1 MMSLHPPRFNPMDN
15 LEPNQ
20 PAVRRCYEQT
30 RKSLIEKLGDWED
43 QRAWDEFYRTYWKLI
58 LSVALKAG
66 LRQEE
71 AFDVVQETVLAMA
84 KQSQQ
89 KKYDPEQGSF
99 KVWLMNMARWRIA
112 DQFRKRKKDTASRGF
127 GDQNDGRNTA
137 TLDRI
142 ADPGGPELEQ
152 VWDAEWSKNLADR
165 AIAKVKAKVSP
176 KQFQIFDCYVVKGW
190 PVRRVAT
197 ELGVSTAQV
206 YLSKHRVGALIK
218 QEAAALEKSLL

>member
-1 MMSLHPPRFNPMDN
+1 MLLTPPPISRMDD
-15 LEPNQ
+15 PI
-20 PAVRRCYEQT
+20 PKKGAARRCYEQT
-30 RKSLIEKLGDWED
+30 RKSLIEKLGNWED

-71 AFDVVQETVLAMA
+71 AFDVVQETILALA

-89 KKYDPEQGSF
+89 NKYDPKQGSF

-127 GDQNDGRNTA
+127 PDQDNSRDTA
-137 TLDRI
+137 TLERI
-142 ADPGGPELEQ
+142 EDPSGNELEQ
-152 VWDAEWSKNLADR
+152 VWDAEWNKNLAER
-165 AIAKVKAKVSP
+165 AISKVKGKVSP
-176 KQFQIFDCYVVKGW
+176 RQFQIFDCYVVKGW
-190 PVRRVAT
+190 PVRRVVT

-206 YLSKHRVGALIK
+206 YLSKHRVGSLIK
-218 QEAAALEKSLL
+218 QEVAAIENSSM

>member
-1 MMSLHPPRFNPMDN
+1 ME
-15 LEPNQ
+15 EPIPKNG
-20 PAVRRCYEQT
+20 AARRCYEQT
-30 RKSLIEKLGDWED
+30 RKSLIEKLGNWED

-71 AFDVVQETVLAMA
+71 AFDVVQETILALA

-89 KKYDPEQGSF
+89 NKYDPEQGSF

-127 GDQNDGRNTA
+127 SDQNDDRGTA

-142 ADPGGPELEQ
+142 ADPAGNELEQ
-152 VWDAEWSKNLADR
+152 VWDAEWNKNLADR

-190 PVRRVAT
+190 PVRRVVT

-206 YLSKHRVGALIK
+206 YLSKHRVGSLIK
-218 QEAAALEKSLL
+218 QEVNSIENSSL

>member
-1 MMSLHPPRFNPMDN
+1 MDK
-15 LEPNQ
+15 PD
-20 PAVRRCYEQT
+20 PKDAAARRCYEQT
-30 RKSLIEKLGDWED
+30 RKSLIEKLGNWED

-71 AFDVVQETVLAMA
+71 AFDVVRETILALA

-89 KKYDPEQGSF
+89 NKYDPKQGSF

-112 DQFRKRKKDTASRGF
+112 DQFRKRKKDTASSGS
-127 GDQNDGRNTA
+127 GAGYENDRNTA
-137 TLDRI
+137 TLERI
-142 ADPGGPELEQ
+142 ADPAGSELDQ
-152 VWDAEWSKNLADR
+152 VWDAEWNKNLADR
-165 AIAKVKAKVSP
+165 AIAKVKSKVSP

-190 PVRRVAT
+190 TVRRVAT

-206 YLSKHRVGALIK
+206 YLSKHRVGSLIK
-218 QEAAALEKSLL
+218 QEIAAIENESSI